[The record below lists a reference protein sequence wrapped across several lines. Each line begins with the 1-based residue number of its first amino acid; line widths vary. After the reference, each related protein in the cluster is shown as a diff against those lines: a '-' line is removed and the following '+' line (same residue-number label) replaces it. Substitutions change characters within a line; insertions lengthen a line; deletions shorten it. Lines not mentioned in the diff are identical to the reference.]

1 MELFDKL
8 HDVIVSLVR
17 RRVHLTQQ
25 NQEKRQ
31 FVTTTKKM
39 DWERKLL
46 SKDEFLLT
54 LMKLRLDLQTV
65 DLCVRFDVSGGLC

>member
-8 HDVIVSLVR
+8 HDVIAPLVR
-17 RRVHLTQQ
+17 RRVRLPEE

-31 FVTTTKKM
+31 FVTIPKKM
-39 DWERKLL
+39 SRGKRPI

-54 LMKLRLDLQTV
+54 MMKLRLDLQAT
-65 DLCVRFDVSGGLC
+65 DLCV